1 MKKFIITVLCVS
13 TFFIGL
19 GGLVDKV
26 GANFKSD
33 EKAVQIIKLARIAI
47 GGDANIEKV
56 RSMTISANT
65 TNFFEN
71 EKTARSESGNLE
83 IALELPNRFS
93 KTLRIGNP
101 ENSSEVSK
109 QVEVVVMKKDDGQK
123 VIVKKDANGNVL
135 TEDMVGPK
143 TVIVKDTDGKV
154 LTEDIVGN
162 QKIMVDK
169 DVRVAHGEMRQN
181 ELFRTTFALL
191 LSAPEGL
198 DVNYV
203 YVGVG
208 SVDGFSCDIVEAQT
222 GDSAVKLYLDQSSH
236 LPRMMSYQD
245 LKPFMIKFKKEDAK
259 ADSDKETKVF
269 VRRTD
274 APKGETAEF
283 QVKFSDYR
291 STGDIQLPYKWT
303 QTVGGQTD
311 ETIEVSSYEINPLN
325 IADKFKELPQK
336 IMIRTKK
343 EH

>member
-1 MKKFIITVLCVS
+1 MKKFIIMVLCVS

-26 GANFKSD
+26 GAKFKSD
-33 EKAVQIIKLARIAI
+33 EKAVQIIKQARIAI

-71 EKTARSESGNLE
+71 EKTVTSEAGNLE

-93 KTLRIGNP
+93 KMLRIGNP
-101 ENSSEVSK
+101 ENGSEVNK

-123 VIVKKDANGNVL
+123 VIIKKDANGNVL
-135 TEDMVGPK
+135 TENIVGPK
-143 TVIVKDTDGKV
+143 TVIVKDADGKV
-154 LTEDIVGN
+154 LTEDVVGN
-162 QKIMVDK
+162 EKIVVDK
-169 DVRVAHGEMRQN
+169 NVRVAHGEMRQN

-191 LSAPEGL
+191 LRAPEGL

-222 GDSAVKLYLDQSSH
+222 GGSAVKLYLDQSSH
-236 LPRMMSYQD
+236 LPRMMSYQGA
-245 LKPFMIKFKKEDAK
+245 KPFMIKFKKENAN
-259 ADSDKETKVF
+259 ADSDKQTKVF
-269 VRRTD
+269 VRNGD
-274 APKGETAEF
+274 APKGEVAEF

-291 STGDIQLPYKWT
+291 STGNIQLPYKWT
-303 QTVGGQTD
+303 QTVGGKADQNID
-311 ETIEVSSYEINPLN
+311 VVSYEINPPN
-325 IADKFKELPQK
+325 IADKFKNQK
-336 IMIRTKK
+336 VMMRTKK
-343 EH
+343 PQ